1 MTETTNWTSL
11 QVSDR
16 WSVFR
21 SNTTF
26 RPENKFHQPI
36 RFACSLR
43 QLSWTFQCLD
53 YQTKRPEIN

>member
-26 RPENKFHQPI
+26 RP
-36 RFACSLR
+36 
-43 QLSWTFQCLD
+43 
-53 YQTKRPEIN
+53 